1 MHPPTPTPQVQGRAD
16 VSLLR
21 SCSAVQS
28 VQEGSPALQEVPEA
42 GKVLLW
48 EQQRD
53 HLLKHLSRAQTRA
66 ALRRM

>member
-1 MHPPTPTPQVQGRAD
+1 MLMLLLQGRAA

-21 SCSAVQS
+21 SCSALHK

-42 GKVLLW
+42 GKVLLR
-48 EQQRD
+48 EEQRD